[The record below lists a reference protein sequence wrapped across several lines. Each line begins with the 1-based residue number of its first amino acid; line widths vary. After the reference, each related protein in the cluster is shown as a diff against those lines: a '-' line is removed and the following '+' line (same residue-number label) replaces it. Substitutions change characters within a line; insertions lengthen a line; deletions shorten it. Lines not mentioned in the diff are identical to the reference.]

1 MVSESGTIKPQ
12 RRWLLETNSKLQI
25 SGGVEIPVSILRVV
39 LDVPHMAWNGNYL
52 ESRPTRSTVSTM
64 DVRPY
69 NIGKLRKSMPSTSA
83 IHVGGIDSAAALHH
97 LSYSKQTY
105 AGAKLVPSNCGGQHR
120 RIESALYV
128 VSVLNWL
135 QVDVKRR
142 SEMERYVRHEYR
154 WPYSILAACLVNR
167 ITKSKSGTVIDCVNT
182 VGPRDCSTLSHT
194 QQVHGR
200 GPRYWR
206 SQ

>member
-52 ESRPTRSTVSTM
+52 ESRPTRSPVSTM

-97 LSYSKQTY
+97 LSWSKETHVSDF
-105 AGAKLVPSNCGGQHR
+105 KL
-120 RIESALYV
+120 
-128 VSVLNWL
+128 W
-135 QVDVKRR
+135 R
-142 SEMERYVRHEYR
+142 STPENRTCIV
-154 WPYSILAACLVNR
+154 WCVGPQLAAGGC
-167 ITKSKSGTVIDCVNT
+167 KAEE
-182 VGPRDCSTLSHT
+182 
-194 QQVHGR
+194 
-200 GPRYWR
+200 
-206 SQ
+206 